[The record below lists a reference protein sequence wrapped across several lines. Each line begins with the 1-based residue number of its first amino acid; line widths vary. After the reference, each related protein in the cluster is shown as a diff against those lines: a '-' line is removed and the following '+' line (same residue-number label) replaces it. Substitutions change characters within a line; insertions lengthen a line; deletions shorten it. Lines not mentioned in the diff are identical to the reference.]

1 MYYLFV
7 GSEEK
12 EGINIEEIAE
22 HKIIERL
29 NEILEDCDNPVFTKI
44 APSGMY
50 DLTINEYCLIQG
62 KVIVPKAKE
71 AIKVLTL

>member
-22 HKIIERL
+22 YKIIERL

-44 APSGMY
+44 APSEMY
-50 DLTINEYCLIQG
+50 DLTTNEYCLIQG